1 MKLKKFALRGLIT
14 LAVIVALCMFFAN
27 TVLTITTPKV
37 QIVQASRGRL
47 EQKMKLDTQVYF
59 PNTTDYTLADATK
72 SAITVDKVYVKP
84 GHHVDKGETLFTA
97 VLTDYDKDWK
107 DLQGKYAEKAKALMD
122 KDVEN
127 RRFARN
133 STQNDMYDAVLD
145 VQWKAV
151 VAEQNAHT
159 LAYQQNITLDAD
171 SSKWEAQAAG
181 KADLLKA
188 VKAATDAEA
197 AYQKAYDDFFASFDN
212 TKIRVRNATFKFIN
226 ERRAIIKE
234 MNGFSDDLTALA
246 ERKISL
252 STVTAPQAGYVV
264 AVNVKSGD
272 SYDGKKAAFTLSGDE
287 DAPVLRA
294 DVTSLNKAV
303 ADGAKVEVA
312 GDYGSEKT
320 TVEKTE
326 LDTDGKKY
334 LYVTLTSDIITLKGG
349 ITRML
354 ADGTVNVTLSYRAK
368 DSTTLLPASAVR
380 NEGEGKDYV
389 YMIQRNGSGF
399 LGSSSMTVVKTS
411 VDVIER
417 GDTMVSVRQQ
427 LDYQEIADRE
437 DRALKDGCT
446 VMEYVE

>member
-1 MKLKKFALRGLIT
+1 M
-14 LAVIVALCMFFAN
+14 
-27 TVLTITTPKV
+27 
-37 QIVQASRGRL
+37 
-47 EQKMKLDTQVYF
+47 
-59 PNTTDYTLADATK
+59 
-72 SAITVDKVYVKP
+72 
-84 GHHVDKGETLFTA
+84 
-97 VLTDYDKDWK
+97 
-107 DLQGKYAEKAKALMD
+107 
-122 KDVEN
+122 
-127 RRFARN
+127 
-133 STQNDMYDAVLD
+133 
-145 VQWKAV
+145 
-151 VAEQNAHT
+151 
-159 LAYQQNITLDAD
+159 
-171 SSKWEAQAAG
+171 
-181 KADLLKA
+181 
-188 VKAATDAEA
+188 
-197 AYQKAYDDFFASFDN
+197 
-212 TKIRVRNATFKFIN
+212 
-226 ERRAIIKE
+226 
-234 MNGFSDDLTALA
+234 
-246 ERKISL
+246 
-252 STVTAPQAGYVV
+252 
-264 AVNVKSGD
+264 
-272 SYDGKKAAFTLSGDE
+272 
-287 DAPVLRA
+287 
-294 DVTSLNKAV
+294 TSLNKTV

-368 DSTTLLPASAVR
+368 DASTLLPASAVR